1 MTKYSNP
8 KSLPDPV
15 GMFEPPL
22 SEEVPAEWIED
33 NKGEIID
40 VLIDKGFHE
49 ELIEWYVDEFYDDME
64 CQDEVMNGLIYDIA
78 RTYTLDNPLLDLSE
92 IVGEYYDE
100 IEKKLML
107 HKRTITGHFL
117 NEHIIG
123 AEHLPEFVGTMI
135 DPTID
140 EVYAEYVEE
149 CELNDAID

>member
-1 MTKYSNP
+1 MTKYTNP
-8 KSLPDPV
+8 DSLPDPV
-15 GMFEPPL
+15 GMFEPLL

-40 VLIDKGFHE
+40 ALIDKGFHE
-49 ELIEWYVDEFYDDME
+49 ELIEWYVDEFYDDIE
-64 CQDEVMNGLIYDIA
+64 CQDKVMNGLIYDIA

-92 IVGEYYDE
+92 IVDEYGDE

-123 AEHLPEFVGTMI
+123 EEHLPEFVGTMI

-149 CELNDAID
+149 CEVNDAID